1 MLHPIYVGWF
11 WLEGWEKRQVLRLI
25 FDFLDIQLCLAWD
38 LHVPSWVYR
47 ARSHPAICSLCKIS
61 CCRRYLKI
69 SCTSLQSQ
77 WKVREFYLQVAAWVL
92 LGFFASK
99 RQFCFKITCKA
110 SLFLLIHGH
119 NTHPAGSAKIAF
131 QLVKSRYFFLFWW
144 VWTLCEVL
152 SSFVNEPQ
160 FVIDNIWFV
169 NVLDWNG
176 NEIISK
182 KDV

>member
-1 MLHPIYVGWF
+1 MLLLLFARFLVARVIRNFLHITSKSVKSQGILPS
-11 WLEGWEKRQVLRLI
+11 LLR
-25 FDFLDIQLCLAWD
+25 
-38 LHVPSWVYR
+38 
-47 ARSHPAICSLCKIS
+47 
-61 CCRRYLKI
+61 
-69 SCTSLQSQ
+69 
-77 WKVREFYLQVAAWVL
+77 
-92 LGFFASK
+92 FFASK

-131 QLVKSRYFFLFWW
+131 QLVKSRYFSLFRW
-144 VWTLCEVL
+144 VSTLCEVL

-182 KDV
+182 KEV

>member
-1 MLHPIYVGWF
+1 MLAENSGEPGCVVI
-11 WLEGWEKRQVLRLI
+11 LTTRLP
-25 FDFLDIQLCLAWD
+25 FKVECCSYSLQDFL
-38 LHVPSWVYR
+38 LH
-47 ARSHPAICSLCKIS
+47 AL
-61 CCRRYLKI
+61 LEI

-131 QLVKSRYFFLFWW
+131 QSVKSRYFFLFRW

>member
-1 MLHPIYVGWF
+1 MLLPHKINEKCMLFVIWNFNVIPGTGGRDIPDFKW
-11 WLEGWEKRQVLRLI
+11 WEGTVRGN
-25 FDFLDIQLCLAWD
+25 
-38 LHVPSWVYR
+38 PSV
-47 ARSHPAICSLCKIS
+47 
-61 CCRRYLKI
+61 
-69 SCTSLQSQ
+69 SQ
-77 WKVREFYLQVAAWVL
+77 WEVREFYPQVAAWVL

-119 NTHPAGSAKIAF
+119 NTHPAESAKIAF
-131 QLVKSRYFFLFWW
+131 QLVKSRYFFSFRW